1 MKKPILIAFAL
12 TTLSLLPIAHG
23 QTYRWVD
30 AEGRVRITDT
40 PPPGNVKAQKSSS
53 SGITSPSSGSAAST
67 PSKSTAEKDMDFK
80 KRQKDGKEKSDKDA
94 KEQSAAAEKSENCE
108 RARSA
113 LTGLESGQRISTT
126 DSKGEKSFLDDEQ
139 RQKEIERAQ
148 RAVSDFCK

>member
-53 SGITSPSSGSAAST
+53 SGITSPGTEPVTTSSPKSA
-67 PSKSTAEKDMDFK
+67 AEKDMDFK
-80 KRQKDGKEKSDKDA
+80 KRQKESKEKADKDA
-94 KEQSAAAEKSENCE
+94 KEQNAAAEKSENCE
-108 RARSA
+108 RARRA
-113 LTGLESGQRISTT
+113 LAGLESGQRISTT

-139 RQKEIERAQ
+139 RQ
-148 RAVSDFCK
+148 